1 MIFDN
6 HLILKTILRI
16 FKNVE
21 KAYSTGGWVALQDK
35 STNNLPYIMIDKN
48 NDITYQTLSEFEEK
62 GYLKF
67 DSGIEYLYL
76 IGCLELNSNKIEILH
91 LLEEFYI
98 YLENIMNT
106 KATIEKSKILYHYYD
121 KLVELNSPLLPNLD
135 GNYSIWRRDI
145 DGSWIEPYGGN
156 ENE

>member
-1 MIFDN
+1 M
-6 HLILKTILRI
+6 
-16 FKNVE
+16 E
-21 KAYSTGGWVALQDK
+21 KVYSIGGWVALQDK
-35 STNNLPYIMIDKN
+35 STNCIIIDKN

-76 IGCLELNSNKIEILH
+76 IGCLESNSNKIEILH

-121 KLVELNSPLLPNLD
+121 KLVELDSPLLPNLD

-156 ENE
+156 GNENE

>member
-16 FKNVE
+16 FKKWKKYTQQE
-21 KAYSTGGWVALQDK
+21 GVALQDK
-35 STNNLPYIMIDKN
+35 SLNNLPCIIIDKN

-76 IGCLELNSNKIEILH
+76 IGSLESNPNKIEILH

-98 YLENIMNT
+98 YLEKIMNT
-106 KATIEKSKILYHYYD
+106 KATIEKSRILYHYHD
-121 KLVELNSPLLPNLD
+121 KLVELDSPLLPNLD

-156 ENE
+156 KNG